1 MNTTLNVDS
10 AGRVLAPDEGS
21 WTTILRT
28 ESESSLTGSGAPRV
42 TRAQPWL
49 WYVRALL
56 HVIAG
61 VFAILY
67 ALGAPA
73 LVIVLLVYMF
83 TR

>member
-1 MNTTLNVDS
+1 MNTTLNINS
-10 AGRVLAPDEGS
+10 AGRVLSPGEAS
-21 WTTILRT
+21 WITILRT
-28 ESESSLTGSGAPRV
+28 ESERSLSDAPRV
-42 TRAQPWL
+42 ARAQSWL

-67 ALGAPA
+67 ALGAPT
-73 LVIVLLVYMF
+73 LVVLLLVYMF

>member
-1 MNTTLNVDS
+1 MNTTLNIDS
-10 AGRVLAPDEGS
+10 VGRVPAPHEA

-28 ESESSLTGSGAPRV
+28 ESERILNAAPRV
-42 TRAQPWL
+42 ARAQPWL

-56 HVIAG
+56 HVMAG

-67 ALGAPA
+67 ALGAPT

>member
-28 ESESSLTGSGAPRV
+28 ESERSLTGAPRAV
-42 TRAQPWL
+42 RAQPWL

-67 ALGAPA
+67 ALGAPT
-73 LVIVLLVYMF
+73 LGIVLLVYMF

>member
-1 MNTTLNVDS
+1 MNTTLNIDYS
-10 AGRVLAPDEGS
+10 ASRVLAPDEGS
-21 WTTILRT
+21 WTVIERT
-28 ESESSLTGSGAPRV
+28 ESERSLTGAPRV
-42 TRAQPWL
+42 ARAQPWL

-67 ALGAPA
+67 ALGAPT

>member
-1 MNTTLNVDS
+1 MNTTLNIDS
-10 AGRVLAPDEGS
+10 AGRVLAPDEGP

-28 ESESSLTGSGAPRV
+28 ESESSLTGTGALRV

-49 WYVRALL
+49 WYVRGLL
-56 HVIAG
+56 QVIAG